1 MSERISESTTTSDL
15 SRLVSALNLALN
27 SQNDTVIPSGQ
38 FGFKATIQTDKT
50 VLSSTDFDFEFD
62 IPFDDDTVPNEAT
75 ITIFNLSNSTIN
87 NFAKD
92 NELTVTAGYGD
103 DTGIILR
110 GKISNIKTKHSGV
123 DKITEVKVLDNADY
137 KDIDIVEQTYTEGV
151 TASYILQDLISKL
164 NLNVAVFEVQ
174 RNHTYDSD
182 VSVKGSITEAI
193 KKYANVCGVSVYI
206 HKLQVYCRP
215 IWKGDNIH
223 FTVCPDTGMIDSPEP
238 FEEESTSE
246 EYKDVVT
253 GYNISMLLQ
262 HRVATAAIVEVSS
275 KDYKGT
281 YRVCSGTHTFDGLSA
296 QTEIKCIENIS
307 TTIEQKETSSS
318 GSSGTASS
326 TDTNVS
332 WSKKEVPLGQ
342 NNYPKTYMSYRLYTD
357 ETASGYKY
365 LHGSDSWTNAAG
377 FRMYKNCICIAM
389 GSYYGANGTFV
400 KIEWTNPDGSK
411 KTIVCVKGDQKK
423 DSETDSNHQYHPMEG
438 GTGSVCEFIVDG
450 EIITSQSKMYE
461 AAKIQLGL
469 EQRSYITGIWTTST
483 YPFANSSS
491 GSSGSTSSMA
501 ETVMSI
507 AEAEIGTTETGDNN
521 NKYGA
526 ELGMDGVPWC
536 GIFVGWCLNKGGL
549 GLPNFNYASAVAYA
563 YAAQK
568 NGWGQ
573 YHAQGSAYVPK
584 RGDIFVR
591 NYKGSDFESN
601 GHVGFV
607 RSCSGSTFT
616 TVEGN
621 SSDKVNTRTL
631 NTASFTFVTP
641 PYH

>member
-1 MSERISESTTTSDL
+1 MSERISESTTTTDL
-15 SRLVSALNLALN
+15 SRLVSSLNLALN
-27 SQNDTVIPSGQ
+27 SQNDAVIPSGQ
-38 FGFKATIQTDKT
+38 FGFKAIIQTDKT
-50 VLSSTDFDFEFD
+50 VLSSADFDFEFD

-92 NELTVTAGYGD
+92 NELTITAGYGD

-174 RNHTYDSD
+174 RDHTYDSD

-253 GYNISMLLQ
+253 GYNIPMLLQ
-262 HRVATAAIVEVSS
+262 HRMATAAIVEVSS

-318 GSSGTASS
+318 GTSS
-326 TDTNVS
+326 TSSSDNS
-332 WSKKEVPLGQ
+332 G
-342 NNYPKTYMSYRLYTD
+342 
-357 ETASGYKY
+357 ASG
-365 LHGSDSWTNAAG
+365 S
-377 FRMYKNCICIAM
+377 I
-389 GSYYGANGTFV
+389 
-400 KIEWTNPDGSK
+400 
-411 KTIVCVKGDQKK
+411 
-423 DSETDSNHQYHPMEG
+423 
-438 GTGSVCEFIVDG
+438 
-450 EIITSQSKMYE
+450 
-461 AAKIQLGL
+461 
-469 EQRSYITGIWTTST
+469 
-483 YPFANSSS
+483 
-491 GSSGSTSSMA
+491 SSMA